1 MIVTQWK
8 KHKIITRCVNISLMY
23 KRYTETYNNCITY
36 LIEKFL
42 GTAKT
47 FFSVV
52 LFSDIFIQ
60 IRRFA
65 ILTRMKKWI
74 SPLGQLKKCLH
85 MWDLFMWCIS
95 WHLPKPFDWF
105 FHYFIFQT
113 RLCINQIHSS
123 CKSRKKYDYV
133 EAVLKKNGRRPTYT
147 YIDLMYLLSYPLHH
161 YVFISKFSINVLFI

>member
-23 KRYTETYNNCITY
+23 KQYTEIYNNCITY
-36 LIEKFL
+36 LIEKCL
-42 GTAKT
+42 GTAFT
-47 FFSVV
+47 TRNFFSVV

-85 MWDLFMWCIS
+85 MWDLFMWCIT

-123 CKSRKKYDYV
+123 SKSRKSMIM
-133 EAVLKKNGRRPTYT
+133 LRP
-147 YIDLMYLLSYPLHH
+147 
-161 YVFISKFSINVLFI
+161 F